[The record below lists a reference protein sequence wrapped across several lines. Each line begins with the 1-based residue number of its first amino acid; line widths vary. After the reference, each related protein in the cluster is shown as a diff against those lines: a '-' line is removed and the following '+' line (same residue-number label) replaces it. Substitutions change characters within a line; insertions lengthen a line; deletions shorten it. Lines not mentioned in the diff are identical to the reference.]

1 VCYEGQLLVETFK
14 VKVTNS
20 DGTTG
25 SLDMQATGTVTT
37 GDPEIPPKSCSC
49 CFFQMVM
56 LRYPMVL
63 SWGYIIYIYICN
75 GNIDGILM
83 DIPSGVIKYGK
94 LGNHPAEKSSINV
107 VRWLGTVE
115 GCTEIG
121 AKKSMATY

>member
-1 VCYEGQLLVETFK
+1 MLFFSNGDVE
-14 VKVTNS
+14 VPNGV
-20 DGTTG
+20 
-25 SLDMQATGTVTT
+25 
-37 GDPEIPPKSCSC
+37 
-49 CFFQMVM
+49 VM
-56 LRYPMVL
+56 
-63 SWGYIIYIYICN
+63 GIHHIYICN